1 MTALP
6 NGERRIVEPS
16 EAPPPGPPPETEL
29 VGTVDRVGTLEVVHI
44 EDLNVDYSYQRD
56 LNSDL
61 VNKIKDS
68 YDMAVA
74 GTIIISRRV
83 NGSLWV
89 VDGAHRVA
97 GATLAGEKEMLAQVI
112 VGLDRQTEAELRLK
126 GNVKRGDKSAE
137 RFKAQV
143 AAGWPESLAIV
154 EITNNF
160 ETKLNLSAPDVSHG
174 INAIAAVETI
184 YRVNKGILLTRTF
197 EMIRDAYGHVGGK
210 VATVAM
216 IKGIAWLIERHESDM
231 DRGRMI
237 DKLARDGVDMIE
249 RKARSIKLTH
259 GGTLWVNYYKAM
271 IDSYNER
278 LPESSRLEWKTHRA
292 SSDFGGQT
300 DSGSH

>member
-6 NGERRIVEPS
+6 NGDRQIVEPT

-44 EDLNVDYSYQRD
+44 EDLNVDYTYQRD
-56 LNSDL
+56 LNADL

-74 GTIIISRRV
+74 GTIIVSRRE

-97 GATLAGEKEMLAQVI
+97 GATLAGETEMLAQVI
-112 VGLDRQTEAELRLK
+112 VGLDRKTEAELRLK

-143 AAGWPESLAIV
+143 AAGWPESLAII
-154 EITNNF
+154 EIVANF
-160 ETKLNLSAPDVSHG
+160 ETKLNLAAPDAHNG

-184 YRVNKGILLTRTF
+184 YRINKGILLTRTF
-197 EMIRDAYGHVGGK
+197 EMIRDAYGNVGGK
-210 VATVAM
+210 NASVAM
-216 IKGIAWLIERHESDM
+216 IKGVAWLIERHETEM

-237 DKLARDGVDMIE
+237 DKMGRDRVDMIE

-259 GGTLWVNYYKAM
+259 GGALWVNYYRAM
-271 IDSYNER
+271 VDSYNER
-278 LPESSRLEWKTHRA
+278 LPESRVMEWKTQRA
-292 SSDFGGQT
+292 AKDFGGQ
-300 DSGSH
+300 SGDH